1 MYFQSEPNFNGFYS
15 GTNYVKI
22 KNGGYLISLYEYKLE
37 STHWTDLH
45 VNRDNGQDLT
55 IQPIFSTLKLCI
67 S

>member
-37 STHWTDLH
+37 STH
-45 VNRDNGQDLT
+45 
-55 IQPIFSTLKLCI
+55 
-67 S
+67 